1 MDGVGPEIL
10 ETGGALNV
18 RCRGRLLYSER
29 GPALIPARTAAAAEL
44 GPDRLYLVASPALWY
59 GVPELLARL
68 EPGSALLCVELDPD
82 LAALSLRE
90 APPGLLEDPR
100 LAFVQSAAP
109 EELLARAAEL
119 GSFRRCLSLRLSG
132 GEAFHAEAYRRAAAL
147 LQAELAASWRN
158 RATLMSMGRLWARN
172 IFKNLA
178 ALGEI
183 APVPLPRVEK
193 PVFVCGAGPSLEA
206 AIPFLA
212 ERRGDLA
219 LVACDTALPS
229 LLAAGLEPD
238 LVVCLEGQ
246 AHNLADFTSAG
257 GRPFPLLADLSSHPA
272 TFRALSG
279 PKHLTLVR
287 IAPGGFMSR
296 LRALGLPLLGVP
308 PLGSVGV
315 HAVHAA
321 RLLGPGPVLAAGL
334 DFAYERGKTHARG
347 APALLAE
354 ERRLTRLCRFPG
366 QLGAAF
372 KVGVRP
378 TAPGSALL
386 TDPVL
391 SSYAALLAEE
401 AAAPGPLLLDLRGRG
416 LPIGGRA
423 ASHAEAAALLDA
435 ARAPFPAPRGPEG
448 AKGTE
453 AACSAGADAAAA
465 GAAFIAGESRR
476 LSRLVAAL
484 KGRESLDGPAFLELV
499 AGSDYLLWPFPDA
512 QRLRTMPQDL
522 LNRLL
527 VEAEYWRWKLG
538 DIFSGR

>member
-10 ETGGALNV
+10 ETGGARNV
-18 RCRGRLLYSER
+18 RHRGRLLYSER
-29 GPALIPARTAAAAEL
+29 GPALIPARAAAAVEL

-68 EPGSALLCVELDPD
+68 EPGSALLCIELDPA
-82 LAALSLRE
+82 LASLSRRE
-90 APPGLLEDPR
+90 APPGLLDDPR
-100 LAFVQSAAP
+100 LAFVESADP
-109 EELLARAAEL
+109 ELLLARAAEL
-119 GSFRRCLSLRLSG
+119 GSFRRCLPLRLSG

-158 RATLMSMGRLWARN
+158 RATLMAMGRLWARN

-178 ALGEI
+178 ALGKI
-183 APVPLPRVEK
+183 APAPPPRLTK
-193 PVFVCGAGPSLEA
+193 PVFVCGAGPSLESA
-206 AIPFLA
+206 LPFLA

-229 LLAAGLEPD
+229 LLASGLEPD

-246 AHNLADFTSAG
+246 AHNLADFTAAC
-257 GRPFPLLADLSSHPA
+257 GRPIPLLADLSSHPA

-287 IAPGGFMSR
+287 IAPGGFMAR
-296 LRALGLPLLGVP
+296 LAALGLPWLAAP

-321 RLLGPGPVLAAGL
+321 RRLGPGPVLAAGL

-347 APALLAE
+347 APALQAE
-354 ERRLTRLCRFPG
+354 ERRQTRLCRFPG

-372 KVGVRP
+372 KPGARP
-378 TAPGSALL
+378 AAPGSALL

-391 SSYAALLAEE
+391 TAYAALLAEE

-416 LPIGGRA
+416 LAIGGRA
-423 ASHAEAAALLDA
+423 ATYAEAAALLDA
-435 ARAPFPAPRGPEG
+435 ARGPRPADPARGAAPAPG
-448 AKGTE
+448 AAT
-453 AACSAGADAAAA
+453 AADI
-465 GAAFIAGESRR
+465 GAAFIAEEGLR

-484 KGRESLDGPAFLELV
+484 KGRESLDGRAFLELV

-512 QRLRTMPQDL
+512 HRLRALPQDL

-538 DIFSGR
+538 DIVSGGDSG